1 MTLTINKVA
10 TLEGELRAPSDKSL
24 THRAYMFAS
33 IATGESIVRTPLR
46 GEDCESTLRCMTQL
60 GLKHEWLSE
69 TVVRLMPPT
78 EWRQPTTALDCGNS
92 GTTMRLLSGLL
103 ASRDLDCTLIGD
115 ASLSR
120 RPMKRIGEPLR
131 LMGATFEGDKPPI
144 RIKGGNLK
152 GIHYTSPVASAQV
165 KSCCL
170 LAGLRADG
178 ETTVTEPSLSRD
190 HTERM
195 LTAMGA
201 HVIRSGGDFGVDPLS
216 STSSRIVSLPPTVSV
231 HATSLLNPFEFA
243 VPADISSA
251 AFFIVAASI
260 LPQARLGLLDLSV
273 NPTRTGIFDVLE
285 QCRVPFEIGNERD
298 ELGEPVADAIVGW
311 ARDAQPFTIE
321 GALVPRLIDEI
332 PVLAVLATQCLGTS
346 IIRDARELRVKESD
360 RIELVANG
368 LRSMGA
374 VVETFEDGMAISGPT
389 ALTGA
394 TIEAD
399 GDHRIAM
406 AFAIAGLIAE
416 GTTTIHGADAIAT
429 SYPQFESDL
438 QRLTIV

>member
-1 MTLTINKVA
+1 
-10 TLEGELRAPSDKSL
+10 
-24 THRAYMFAS
+24 MFGS
-33 IATGESIVRTPLR
+33 IANGESVVRNPLR

-60 GLKHEWLSE
+60 GLRFEWL
-69 TVVRLMPPT
+69 TPT
-78 EWRQPTTALDCGNS
+78 EIRLIPPAEWQQPSGDLDCGNS

-103 ASRDLDCTLIGD
+103 ASRELDCRLVGD

-131 LMGATFEGDKPPI
+131 LMGATFEGDQPPI
-144 RIKGGNLK
+144 RIVGGNLK
-152 GIHYTSPVASAQV
+152 GIHYSSPVASAQV

-170 LAGLRADG
+170 LAGLRASG
-178 ETTVTEPSLSRD
+178 VTTVTEPSLSRD

-195 LTAMGA
+195 LHAMGA
-201 HVIRSGGDFGVDPLS
+201 HIVRAGENPEIDPLEG
-216 STSSRIVSLPPTVSV
+216 TSSHIAHMLPTVSV
-231 HATSLLNPFEFA
+231 HPTHRLNPFEFS

-251 AFFIVAASI
+251 AFFIVAAAI
-260 LPQARLGLLDLSV
+260 LPQARLALLDLSV

-285 QCRVPFEIGNERD
+285 QSRVPFEIGSMRD
-298 ELGEPVADAIVGW
+298 ELGEPVADAVVGW
-311 ARDAQPFTIE
+311 ARDPQPFTIE
-321 GALVPRLIDEI
+321 GSLVPRLIDEI

-374 VVETFEDGMAISGPT
+374 VVETFEYGLAISGPT
-389 ALTGA
+389 VLRGT

-406 AFAIAGLIAE
+406 AFAIAGLIAD
-416 GTTTIHGADAIAT
+416 GTTTIHGADAIST
-429 SYPQFESDL
+429 SYPAFESDL
-438 QRLTIV
+438 MRLTIV

>member
-33 IATGESIVRTPLR
+33 IANGESIVRTPLR

-60 GLKHEWLSE
+60 GLNHEWLSKTE
-69 TVVRLMPPT
+69 VRLIPPA
-78 EWRQPTTALDCGNS
+78 EWVQPTAALDCGNS

-131 LMGATFEGDKPPI
+131 LMGASFEGDKPPI
-144 RIKGGNLK
+144 RIRGGNLK
-152 GIHYTSPVASAQV
+152 GIHYISPVASAQV

-170 LAGLRADG
+170 LAGLRAEG
-178 ETTVTEPSLSRD
+178 VTTVTEPSLSRD

-201 HVIRSGGDFGVDPLS
+201 HVIRSGGDVES
-216 STSSRIVSLPPTVSV
+216 SASVHVSHLPPTVSV
-231 HATSLLNPFEFA
+231 HATSHLNPFEFA

-251 AFFIVAASI
+251 AFFIVAAAI

-311 ARDAQPFTIE
+311 ARDPQPFTID

-360 RIELVANG
+360 RIELVAKG

-374 VVETFEDGMAISGPT
+374 TVETFEDGMAISGPT

-406 AFAIAGLIAE
+406 AFAIAGLIAD
-416 GTTTIHGADAIAT
+416 GTTTIHGSDAIAT